1 MPTPGT
7 RNQNDLFT
15 AIAREHLR
23 IATLETRNHDRL
35 DFHEVAVWSVRAAL
49 QAAYDAGRAT
59 RPKPP
64 APPARKTSK
73 STRPRP

>member
-1 MPTPGT
+1 MPAT
-7 RNQNDLFT
+7 NQNDLFA

-23 IATLETRNHDRL
+23 IDTLETRNHDGL

-49 QAAYDAGRAT
+49 QAAYDAGRAR

-64 APPARKTSK
+64 APPARKTTK